1 VAVAGKIRHRSIGS
15 NLPAANAGCVPT
27 DRSRLLGHEIRPF
40 KSGDVRQRT
49 DRISKECLN
58 AFCVPN
64 TGSAGNQKVL
74 KMYIGG
80 GALLLIIILAV
91 LFLR

>member
-1 VAVAGKIRHRSIGS
+1 MQGICELI
-15 NLPAANAGCVPT
+15 
-27 DRSRLLGHEIRPF
+27 
-40 KSGDVRQRT
+40 VRGYSVTRFDPSKLETCASAQTASQR
-49 DRISKECLN
+49 ECLN